1 MEPERFALT
10 QTGYARLKAE
20 LDALRAEQEE
30 RRDQMEDLYRDPDRN
45 NDEEA
50 AEFDVRTM
58 KEYVDQRIGHLE
70 FVLERADVMEED
82 PDPQRINAG
91 DRVTVWDLQAREER
105 VFNLVS
111 GEEVGAV
118 DDAVTTDSPVGKA
131 LVGQST
137 GDSIEVEVPDGWA
150 RYTIRH
156 VDRVDQ

>member
-1 MEPERFALT
+1 MESERFALT

-20 LDALRAEQEE
+20 LDALRAEQAE

-70 FVLERADVMEED
+70 FVLERADVMEAD

-118 DDAVTTDSPVGKA
+118 ADAVSLDSPVGTA
-131 LVGQST
+131 LVGQTT
-137 GDSIEVEVPDGWA
+137 GDSIEVAVPDGWT
-150 RYTIRH
+150 RYTIRR